1 MALTLAWRHRDDG
14 ITLALSDNF
23 GKHSIHGS
31 DYVNV
36 MKNVFGLP
44 IDKIRQSSSIHE
56 KFKPKVINLEESKFR
71 DYMTSKR
78 KFTDDA
84 PCDTITLVDIYDACG
99 GQWCPL
105 LWLEQIFEGLGNL
118 LRETYLL
125 NGEYCKRHDGAAASS
140 HLNVVWHIRTFDHA
154 HATHMPLLQAR

>member
-1 MALTLAWRHRDDG
+1 MIWYFVLAQIYLTLCIPQLLAWEEDSISKLWKPLLTVNSKCRRFVQVVGNNDGLGDQMERFFMALTLAWRHRDDG

-84 PCDTITLVDIYDACG
+84 PCDTITLRG
-99 GQWCPL
+99 
-105 LWLEQIFEGLGNL
+105 
-118 LRETYLL
+118 
-125 NGEYCKRHDGAAASS
+125 
-140 HLNVVWHIRTFDHA
+140 HI
-154 HATHMPLLQAR
+154 